1 VPYPRPPVTTARDR
15 ILQGAYDC
23 VARYGMG
30 KTTVE
35 DAAREAG
42 VSRATVYRQFPG
54 GKDELLREV
63 VAWETARFFGR
74 LADEVQDAPTFA
86 AMLER
91 GLLFAHRSIGEHAV
105 LQKVLAAEPD
115 RLLPALTVQAGR
127 LLHLIQGFL
136 GPYLAEET
144 LRPGVDVADA
154 AEYLARLVLTY
165 IGSPGQWDMTDPEQV
180 AALVHTEFLAGIIEP

>member
-1 VPYPRPPVTTARDR
+1 MTTARDR
-15 ILQGAYDC
+15 ILQGAYEC

-54 GKDELLREV
+54 GRDELLREV

-74 LADEVQDAPTFA
+74 LADEVHAAPSFA

-115 RLLPALTVQAGR
+115 RLLPALTVQSAR
-127 LLHLIQGFL
+127 LLVLIQGFL
-136 GPYLAEET
+136 APYLARET
-144 LRPGVDVADA
+144 LRPGVDAADA
-154 AEYLARLVLTY
+154 AEYLSRLVLSY
-165 IGSPGQWDMTDPEQV
+165 IGSPGQWDMTDSEQV
-180 AALVHTEFLAGIIEP
+180 ARLVRTEFLAGIIDR